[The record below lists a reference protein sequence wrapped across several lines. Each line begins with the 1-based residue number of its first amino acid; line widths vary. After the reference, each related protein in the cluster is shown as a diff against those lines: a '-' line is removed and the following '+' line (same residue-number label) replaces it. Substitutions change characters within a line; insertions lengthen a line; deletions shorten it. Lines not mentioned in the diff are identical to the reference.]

1 MRASLPPATADYLA
15 AHHVMTLATQGSDGP
30 WAAAVFY
37 ASIGN
42 SLIFLSS
49 PSTRHG
55 GNLAADPRCSAT
67 IQEDYDDWR
76 KIKGLQIEGRVALL
90 AGEDEQRAKRLYG
103 EKFPLLNPAAKLPSA
118 LVKAIARVSWY
129 LLTPSRIYFIDNSQ
143 GFGHRDRFKL
153 G

>member
-1 MRASLPPATADYLA
+1 MRVILPPAVADYLA

-37 ASIGN
+37 ASEGN

-55 GNLAADPRCSAT
+55 DNLAADPRCSAT

-129 LLTPSRIYFIDNSQ
+129 RLTPSRIYFIDNSQ
-143 GFGHRDRFKL
+143 GFGHRDRIEL